1 MLFRGQAHEF
11 LVRVHDSHVE
21 GASGH
26 VIAGPL
32 DLHDVVAD
40 FRRVV
45 ATENR
50 SVLLTFPLHFHSKG
64 ALGSS
69 DADCQLSR
77 AGAFR
82 LANESALIRGEN
94 AVFYSGTRDSHFG
107 RIRGAGY
114 SENVGTAG
122 NILTIV
128 FNL

>member
-69 DADCQLSR
+69 DAYCQLSR

-82 LANESALIRGEN
+82 FADESALII
-94 AVFYSGTRDSHFG
+94 Y
-107 RIRGAGY
+107 Y
-114 SENVGTAG
+114 
-122 NILTIV
+122 NILCNFIYFIRISV
-128 FNL
+128 QAMLLPARLQK